1 MIFRHYILPLFLIL
15 WIPSEVLADVI
26 IPKSNYRSP
35 KNIAFASI
43 GGGSSHHMWV
53 FEILKEMHNR
63 GHNVS
68 FYSKSDQIHFSKGYP
83 MIKAQEAG
91 GSTDFIHHPLVA
103 KHFSTRS
110 SRELINLALLESCL
124 VDYPTAFLEKQ
135 SLFLSNRI
143 NLAICDSFSIDCID
157 AAIISK
163 IPVMITTT
171 LGMFADFDAS
181 YINNKVHHSDFRTTQ
196 DDSFWTRLYRDYIET
211 PFHINMLSRK
221 VLHAHYFQRKIGLEP
236 ITDASAKRYN
246 SIPKLVNNLFGIE
259 TARKHSPLMHMIGPI
274 LRNSYPALDH
284 DSLEFLNNRKSIVYV
299 AFGQHATPSDQD
311 VKMILQSLLRLF
323 EQKVI
328 DGVIWAHLGKDQIPQ
343 IVQTINQEYS
353 FYDIFNH
360 QDILLPQWAP
370 QFAILE
376 HPSTS
381 FFISHGGVGSMH
393 ESLFNGKRLFV
404 YPMFGDQPGNARAIE
419 RIGVGKQIDT
429 LNLKYDSKDYDRFYA
444 KLYTVAVDPQNKI
457 QDTVNRYKAYAQVSA
472 SNAVIRGADLME
484 ESLFASDSQGMLYY
498 RYDVGYEIHWVKRY
512 NIDIYA
518 LFVVLSLCIL
528 KVGLMCLGPIRYR
541 INLMPK
547 LKSI

>member
-1 MIFRHYILPLFLIL
+1 MIFKHYILSLLLIL
-15 WIPSEVLADVI
+15 WVPSKVFADAV
-26 IPKSNYRSP
+26 IPKSNYRVP
-35 KNIAFASI
+35 KNIAFASV

-91 GSTDFIHHPLVA
+91 GSKDFIHHPLVA

-110 SRELINLALLESCL
+110 SRELVNLALLESCL
-124 VDYPTAFLEKQ
+124 VDYPTD
-135 SLFLSNRI
+135 
-143 NLAICDSFSIDCID
+143 LAICDSFSIDCID
-157 AAIISK
+157 AATVSK

-196 DDSFWTRLYRDYIET
+196 DDSFWTRLYRDFIET
-211 PFHINMLSRK
+211 PFHIKMLSKK
-221 VLHAHYFQRKIGLEP
+221 VSHTHKFQRKLGLEP

-246 SIPKLVNNLFGIE
+246 HIPKLVNNLFGIE

-274 LRNSYPALDH
+274 LRNSYPAIDH
-284 DSLEFLNNRKSIVYV
+284 DSLEFLNNRKSIVYI

-328 DGVIWAHLGKDQIPQ
+328 DGAIWARLDKDQIPQ
-343 IVQTINQEYS
+343 FVQEYS
-353 FYDIFNH
+353 FDNISSH
-360 QDILLPQWAP
+360 KDILFPQWAP

-376 HPSTS
+376 HPSVS

-419 RIGVGKQIDT
+419 RIGLGKQIDT
-429 LNLKYDSKDYDRFYA
+429 FNLKYDSKDYDRFYA
-444 KLYTVAVDPQNKI
+444 KLYSVAADPQSKI

-472 SNAVIRGADLME
+472 SNAVTRGADLME

-498 RYDVGYEIHWVKRY
+498 RYDVGYEIPWVKRY
-512 NIDIYA
+512 NVDIYA
-518 LFVVLSLCIL
+518 FFGVLGLCIL
-528 KVGLMCLGPIRYR
+528 KVGLMFLGPIQYE
-541 INLMPK
+541 IDLMHK